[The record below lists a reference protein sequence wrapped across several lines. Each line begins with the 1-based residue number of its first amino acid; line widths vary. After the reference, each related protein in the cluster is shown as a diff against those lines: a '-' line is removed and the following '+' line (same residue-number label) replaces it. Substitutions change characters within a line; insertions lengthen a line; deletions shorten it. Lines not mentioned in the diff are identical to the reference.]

1 MIEKYRKY
9 YSHLGEAVRQV
20 RTADT
25 DFTQTQL
32 AKRLGVKQ
40 SYISKIESGK
50 IRLGIIEVREIC
62 MELNITL
69 VEFAKKLESIIA
81 NDHSLKWK
89 NILVLHNFIL
99 KNPDILL
106 EYQDL
111 FYIFAVGSGRNPD

>member
-1 MIEKYRKY
+1 MIEKYKKY
-9 YSHLGEAVRQV
+9 YSYLGEAVRQV

-62 MELNITL
+62 MELNISL

-81 NDHSLKWK
+81 NDATLK
-89 NILVLHNFIL
+89 
-99 KNPDILL
+99 
-106 EYQDL
+106 
-111 FYIFAVGSGRNPD
+111 